1 MTKYKFSYVELP
13 DSLKMNS
20 DDFVLADA
28 NHARAILRQTQKQN
42 CRVRHG
48 DELPENEAELD
59 EIKMNSAPASTKS
72 EAKTKLRRTQRIL
85 ARKVPR

>member
-1 MTKYKFSYVELP
+1 MTKYKFSYVDLP
-13 DSLKMNS
+13 DGLKLNK

-48 DELPENEAELD
+48 DELPVNEAELD
-59 EIKMNSAPASTKS
+59 EIKTNSAPASSKA
-72 EAKTKLRRTQRIL
+72 EAKTKLRRTQRVL
-85 ARKVPR
+85 SKKVPR